1 MNKELLKEQYLQHGY
16 EEKYFGY
23 FFKFYR
29 AEFDDNEDESL
40 SFQTSCQFMEDFK
53 IQLALGHSEEWAN
66 NYACLKF
73 YSLDFDIT
81 NDSLVGE
88 MLSGVEC
95 VPVSNWRHDLGIFVK
110 DFNMDENFNYAYVE
124 SWLHEILS
132 APEYMDNYTFAIE
145 CSKNHKELLTNL
157 RRANER
163 AHILECIQLA
173 FNNRNEII
181 TIISSSETSAE
192 AQLKLEAHYHI
203 NNDQSRVIVD
213 MRFSSLTQQSINAI
227 KDEYNEILEQISQLS
242 QNISLNL

>member
-1 MNKELLKEQYLQHGY
+1 MKPQEELLKEQYLQQGY
-16 EEKYFGY
+16 EETYFD
-23 FFKFYR
+23 KFSAFYE
-29 AEFDDNEDESL
+29 AELEYNGELF

-53 IQLALGHSEEWAN
+53 IQLALGHSEEWAE
-66 NYACLKF
+66 NYARTKNNGGN
-73 YSLDFDIT
+73 FDIT
-81 NDSLVGE
+81 DDSLIGE
-88 MLSGVEC
+88 MLEGVQDK
-95 VPVSNWRHDLGIFVK
+95 RHDLEIFVK

-124 SWLHEILS
+124 SWIHEILS

-145 CSKNHKELLTNL
+145 CSQNHKELLKNL

>member
-1 MNKELLKEQYLQHGY
+1 MDKELLKEKYLQQGY
-16 EEKYFGY
+16 DEKYFEY
-23 FFKFYR
+23 FFNFYW

-40 SFQTSCQFMEDFK
+40 SFQTSCQFMEVFK
-53 IQLALGHSEEWAN
+53 SQLALGHSEEWAN

-88 MLSGVEC
+88 ILEGVQDK
-95 VPVSNWRHDLGIFVK
+95 RHDLEIFVK

-124 SWLHEILS
+124 SWIHEILS

-145 CSKNHKELLTNL
+145 CSQNQKELLTNL

-181 TIISSSETSAE
+181 AIISSSETSAD

>member
-1 MNKELLKEQYLQHGY
+1 MNKELLKEEYLQQGY
-16 EEKYFGY
+16 DEKYFEC
-23 FFKFYR
+23 FFSFYR

-40 SFQTSCQFMEDFK
+40 SFQTSCQFMEVFK
-53 IQLALGHSEEWAN
+53 SQLALGHSEEWAN

-88 MLSGVEC
+88 ILDGVQDK
-95 VPVSNWRHDLGIFVK
+95 RHDLEIFVK

-124 SWLHEILS
+124 SWIHEILS
-132 APEYMDNYTFAIE
+132 APEHMDNYTFAIE
-145 CSKNHKELLTNL
+145 CSQNHKELLTNL

-181 TIISSSETSAE
+181 AIISSSETSAD

>member
-1 MNKELLKEQYLQHGY
+1 MNKELLKEEYLQQGY
-16 EEKYFGY
+16 DEKYFEY
-23 FFKFYR
+23 FFNFYW

-40 SFQTSCQFMEDFK
+40 SFQTSCQFMEVFK
-53 IQLALGHSEEWAN
+53 SQLALGHSEEWAN

-88 MLSGVEC
+88 MLEGVQDK
-95 VPVSNWRHDLGIFVK
+95 RHDLEIFVK

-124 SWLHEILS
+124 SWIHEILS

-145 CSKNHKELLTNL
+145 CSQNHKELLTNL

-181 TIISSSETSAE
+181 AIISSSETSAD

>member
-1 MNKELLKEQYLQHGY
+1 MNKEFIKEQYLQQGY
-16 EEKYFGY
+16 DEKYFEY
-23 FFKFYR
+23 FFNFYW

-40 SFQTSCQFMEDFK
+40 SFQTSCQFMEVFK
-53 IQLALGHSEEWAN
+53 SQLALGHSEEWAN

-88 MLSGVEC
+88 ILEGVQDK
-95 VPVSNWRHDLGIFVK
+95 RHDLEIFVK
-110 DFNMDENFNYAYVE
+110 DYNIDEFFNFTYVE

-132 APEYMDNYTFAIE
+132 APEHMDNYTFAIE
-145 CSKNHKELLTNL
+145 CSQNHKELLTNL

-181 TIISSSETSAE
+181 AIISSSETSAD

>member
-1 MNKELLKEQYLQHGY
+1 MNKEFIKEQYLQHGY
-16 EEKYFGY
+16 EENYFEY
-23 FFKFYR
+23 FFNFYW

-40 SFQTSCQFMEDFK
+40 SFQTSCQFMEVFK
-53 IQLALGHSEEWAN
+53 SQLALGHSEEWAN

-88 MLSGVEC
+88 MLEGVQDK
-95 VPVSNWRHDLGIFVK
+95 RHDLEIFVK

-124 SWLHEILS
+124 SWIHEILS

-145 CSKNHKELLTNL
+145 CSQNHKELLTNL

>member
-1 MNKELLKEQYLQHGY
+1 MNKELLKEEYLQQGY
-16 EEKYFGY
+16 DEKYFEY
-23 FFKFYR
+23 FFNFYW

-40 SFQTSCQFMEDFK
+40 SFQTSCQFMEVFK
-53 IQLALGHSEEWAN
+53 SQLALGHSEEWAN

-88 MLSGVEC
+88 ILEGVQDK
-95 VPVSNWRHDLGIFVK
+95 RHDLEIFVK
-110 DFNMDENFNYAYVE
+110 DYNMDEFFNFTYVE

-132 APEYMDNYTFAIE
+132 APEHMDNYTFAIE
-145 CSKNHKELLTNL
+145 CSQNHKELLTNL
-157 RRANER
+157 RRANEC

-181 TIISSSETSAE
+181 AIISSSETSAD

>member
-1 MNKELLKEQYLQHGY
+1 MDKELLKEKYLQQGY
-16 EEKYFGY
+16 DEKYFEY
-23 FFKFYR
+23 FFNFYW

-40 SFQTSCQFMEDFK
+40 SFQTSCQFMEVFK
-53 IQLALGHSEEWAN
+53 SQLALGHSEEWAN

-88 MLSGVEC
+88 MLESVQDK
-95 VPVSNWRHDLGIFVK
+95 RHDLEIFVK

-124 SWLHEILS
+124 SWIHEILS

-145 CSKNHKELLTNL
+145 CSQNHKELLTNL
-157 RRANER
+157 RRANEH

-181 TIISSSETSAE
+181 AIISSSETSAD

>member
-1 MNKELLKEQYLQHGY
+1 MNKELLKEEYLQQGY
-16 EEKYFGY
+16 DEKYFEY
-23 FFKFYR
+23 FFNFYW

-40 SFQTSCQFMEDFK
+40 SFQTSCQFMEVFK
-53 IQLALGHSEEWAN
+53 SQLALGHSEEWAN

-88 MLSGVEC
+88 ILEGVQDK
-95 VPVSNWRHDLGIFVK
+95 RHDLEIFVK
-110 DFNMDENFNYAYVE
+110 DYNMDEFFNFTYVE

-132 APEYMDNYTFAIE
+132 APEHMDNYTFAIE
-145 CSKNHKELLTNL
+145 CSQNHKELLTKL

-181 TIISSSETSAE
+181 SIISSSETYAE

>member
-1 MNKELLKEQYLQHGY
+1 MSKEFIKEQYLQHGY
-16 EEKYFGY
+16 EENYFEY
-23 FFKFYR
+23 FFNFYR
-29 AEFDDNEDESL
+29 EEFKDNEDESL
-40 SFQTSCQFMEDFK
+40 SFQTSCQIMEVFK
-53 IQLALGHSEEWAN
+53 SQLSLGHSEEWAK

-81 NDSLVGE
+81 KDSLIGK
-88 MLSGVEC
+88 MLEGVLDK
-95 VPVSNWRHDLGIFVK
+95 RHDLEIFVK
-110 DFNMDENFNYAYVE
+110 DYNMDEFFNFTYVE

-145 CSKNHKELLTNL
+145 CSQNHKELLTNL

>member
-1 MNKELLKEQYLQHGY
+1 MNKELLKEEYLQQGY
-16 EEKYFGY
+16 DEKYFEC
-23 FFKFYR
+23 FFNFYW

-40 SFQTSCQFMEDFK
+40 SFQTSCQFMEVFK
-53 IQLALGHSEEWAN
+53 SQLALGHSEEWAN

-73 YSLDFDIT
+73 YSLDFDVT

-88 MLSGVEC
+88 ILEGVQDK
-95 VPVSNWRHDLGIFVK
+95 RHDLEIFVK

-124 SWLHEILS
+124 SWIHEILS
-132 APEYMDNYTFAIE
+132 APEHMDNYTFAIE
-145 CSKNHKELLTNL
+145 CSQNHKELLTNL

-181 TIISSSETSAE
+181 AIISSSETSAD

-213 MRFSSLTQQSINAI
+213 MRFSSLTQQCINAI

>member
-1 MNKELLKEQYLQHGY
+1 MNKELLKEEYQQQGY
-16 EEKYFGY
+16 DEKYFEY
-23 FFKFYR
+23 FFNFYW

-40 SFQTSCQFMEDFK
+40 SFQTSCQFMEVFK
-53 IQLALGHSEEWAN
+53 SQLALGHSEEWAN

-88 MLSGVEC
+88 ILEGVQDK
-95 VPVSNWRHDLGIFVK
+95 RHDLEIFVK

-124 SWLHEILS
+124 SWIHEILS

-145 CSKNHKELLTNL
+145 CSQNHKELLTNL

-181 TIISSSETSAE
+181 SIISSSETYAE

>member
-1 MNKELLKEQYLQHGY
+1 MNKELLKEEYLQQGY
-16 EEKYFGY
+16 DEKYFEC
-23 FFKFYR
+23 FFNFYW

-40 SFQTSCQFMEDFK
+40 SFQTSCQFMEVFK
-53 IQLALGHSEEWAN
+53 SQLALGHSEEWAN

-88 MLSGVEC
+88 ILEGVQDK
-95 VPVSNWRHDLGIFVK
+95 RHDLEIFVK

-124 SWLHEILS
+124 SWIHEILS

-145 CSKNHKELLTNL
+145 CSQNQKELLTNL

-181 TIISSSETSAE
+181 AIISSSETSAE

>member
-1 MNKELLKEQYLQHGY
+1 MNKELLKEEYLQQGY
-16 EEKYFGY
+16 DEKYFEC
-23 FFKFYR
+23 FFNFYW

-40 SFQTSCQFMEDFK
+40 SFQTSCQFMEVFK
-53 IQLALGHSEEWAN
+53 SQLALGHSEEWAN

-81 NDSLVGE
+81 NDSIVGE
-88 MLSGVEC
+88 ILEGVQDK
-95 VPVSNWRHDLGIFVK
+95 RHDLEIFVK

-124 SWLHEILS
+124 SWIHEILS

-145 CSKNHKELLTNL
+145 CSQNHKELLTNL

-181 TIISSSETSAE
+181 AIISSSETSAD

>member
-1 MNKELLKEQYLQHGY
+1 MNKELLKEEYQQQGY
-16 EEKYFGY
+16 DEKYFEY
-23 FFKFYR
+23 FFNFYW

-40 SFQTSCQFMEDFK
+40 SFQTSCQFMEVFK
-53 IQLALGHSEEWAN
+53 SQLALGHSEEWAN

-88 MLSGVEC
+88 ILEGVQDK
-95 VPVSNWRHDLGIFVK
+95 RHDLEIFVK

-124 SWLHEILS
+124 SWIHEILS

-145 CSKNHKELLTNL
+145 CSKNHKKLLTNL

-181 TIISSSETSAE
+181 SIISSSETYGE

>member
-1 MNKELLKEQYLQHGY
+1 MSKEFIKEQYLQHGY
-16 EEKYFGY
+16 EENYFEY
-23 FFKFYR
+23 FFNFYR
-29 AEFDDNEDESL
+29 EEFNDNEDESL
-40 SFQTSCQFMEDFK
+40 SFQTSCQIMEVFK
-53 IQLALGHSEEWAN
+53 SQLSLGHSEEWAK

-81 NDSLVGE
+81 KDSLIGK
-88 MLSGVEC
+88 MLEGVLDK
-95 VPVSNWRHDLGIFVK
+95 RHDLEIFVK
-110 DFNMDENFNYAYVE
+110 DYNMDEFFNFTYVE

-145 CSKNHKELLTNL
+145 CSQNHKELLTNL